1 MNRTRAISWM
11 LTLCPFLRL
20 SQAKTL
26 SELAVSACDVV
37 RASLAEVGRHLARR
51 GRVAAKHCIKRVD
64 RFVGNSR
71 IEPVEA
77 MRGVVGW
84 FATPRRRL
92 VVSLDW
98 VDIRSFWCL
107 MLAARVRGR
116 AVPLVWAVYHPE
128 AFFRS
133 RNSIEEGLLVA
144 LRTMIPEQTQVILVA
159 DRGFGRAE
167 MARQCQTLRFDYVIR
182 IQPTVFLQSPAF
194 TGTLSRLPVAPGR
207 SRRLDDVLYRRRD
220 PVRQHVAVVWRRGR
234 AEPWYLMT
242 SLRHLKASVLAKLY
256 AVRMTIEE
264 YFRDTKSLRN
274 GLALRL
280 TLIRDPERLSRFLLI
295 LALAYLLVLAVGL
308 HALTHGHPR
317 QWCSNNRVG
326 ECSLYT
332 IGRLLF
338 DRPGLPPPDRLLA
351 ALRKEVLRSANWG

>member
-11 LTLCPFLRL
+11 LTLCTSLRL

-26 SELAVSACDVV
+26 SELALSACEVV
-37 RASLAEVGRHLARR
+37 RASLAEVGRRLARR
-51 GRVAAKHCIKRVD
+51 GGLDAKHGIKRVD
-64 RFVGNSR
+64 RFVGNTR
-71 IEPVEA
+71 VEPVEA

-107 MLAARVRGR
+107 MAAARLRGR

-133 RNSIEEGLLVA
+133 RNSIEEGLLAA
-144 LRTMIPEQTQVILVA
+144 LRTMIPAQTQVILVA
-159 DRGFGRAE
+159 DRGFGRADL
-167 MARQCQTLRFDYVIR
+167 ARHCQGLGFDYVIR
-182 IQPTVFLQSPAF
+182 IQPTVYLRSHAF
-194 TGTLSRLPVAPGR
+194 TGVLSRLPLEPGQ
-207 SRRLDDVLYRRRD
+207 SRRLDDVLYRRQD
-220 PVRQHVAVVWRRGR
+220 PVRQHVAVVWPRGR
-234 AEPWYLMT
+234 TEPWYLMT
-242 SLRHLKASVLAKLY
+242 SLQHLKASVLARLY

-264 YFRDTKSLRN
+264 YFRDSKSLRN

-280 TLIRDPERLSRFLLI
+280 TLIRDPERLGRFLLI

-332 IGRLLF
+332 IGRALF
-338 DRPGLPPPDRLLA
+338 DHPGLPPPRRLLA
-351 ALRKEVLRSANWG
+351 ALRQEVLASANWG